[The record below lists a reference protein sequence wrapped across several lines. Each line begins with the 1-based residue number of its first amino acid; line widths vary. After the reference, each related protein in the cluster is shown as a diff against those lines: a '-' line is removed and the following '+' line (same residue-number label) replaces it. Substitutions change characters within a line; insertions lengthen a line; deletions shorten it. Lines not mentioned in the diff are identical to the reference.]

1 MKIKALIPAAAM
13 IFALAGNV
21 SALENDLQLNVTP
34 KSDSVKVG
42 ERIEVDISAVNSGD
56 PLTDFRLYFEDQEI
70 YADDVLESGETA
82 EKEISLLAWERDI
95 ASGGAINISADANE
109 LEEPVA
115 VTIHVTVLPGI
126 EPGTEPVEDNP
137 ATGNDLPW
145 GLILLASGAA
155 AFAAGK
161 HRGK

>member
-1 MKIKALIPAAAM
+1 MKIKALIPAAVM
-13 IFALAGNV
+13 IFALVGNV
-21 SALENDLQLNVTP
+21 YAQEGNLQLTVTP

-56 PLTDFRLYFEDQEI
+56 ALTDFRLYFEDQEI
-70 YADDVLESGETA
+70 YADDVLEAGETA

-126 EPGTEPVEDNP
+126 EPGTEPEGNP
-137 ATGNDLPW
+137 ATGDKSPL
-145 GLILLASGAA
+145 GAALALTAASGTLILI
-155 AFAAGK
+155 K
-161 HRGK
+161 RK

>member
-1 MKIKALIPAAAM
+1 MKIKALIPAAVM

-42 ERIEVDISAVNSGD
+42 ERIEVDISAENGGD

-95 ASGGAINISADANE
+95 ASGGAISISADANE

-115 VTIHVTVLPGI
+115 VTVHVTVLPGI
-126 EPGTEPVEDNP
+126 EPGTEPEGNP
-137 ATGNDLPW
+137 ATGDKSPL
-145 GLILLASGAA
+145 GAALALTAASGTLILI
-155 AFAAGK
+155 K
-161 HRGK
+161 RK

>member
-1 MKIKALIPAAAM
+1 MKIKALIPAAVM

-56 PLTDFRLYFEDQEI
+56 ALTDFRLYFEDQEI
-70 YADDVLESGETA
+70 YADDVLETGETA

-126 EPGTEPVEDNP
+126 EPGTGPAGNP
-137 ATGNDLPW
+137 ATGDKFPW
-145 GLILLASGAA
+145 AAALALTAAAGALILV
-155 AFAAGK
+155 K
-161 HRGK
+161 RK

>member
-21 SALENDLQLNVTP
+21 YAQNGDLQLTVTP

-42 ERIEVDISAVNSGD
+42 ERIEVDISAENSSD
-56 PLTDFRLYFEDQEI
+56 ALTDFRLYFEDQEI

-109 LEEPVA
+109 LEKPVA

-126 EPGTEPVEDNP
+126 EPGTEPEGNP
-137 ATGNDLPW
+137 ATGDKTPW
-145 GLILLASGAA
+145 GAALALTTAAGALILA
-155 AFAAGK
+155 K
-161 HRGK
+161 RK